1 MNRISNKEFKSRVK
15 SCSHCKDVHRQLDNQ
30 FLCKRFGWLIE
41 SGLARVQALCNF
53 DGITETEKQ

>member
-1 MNRISNKEFKSRVK
+1 MKNAEKMFRSRVK
-15 SCSHCKDVHRQLDNQ
+15 SCSRCKDVHRQVDNQ

-53 DGITETEKQ
+53 DRVTETEKQ